1 MDKSRYKEQTEIL
14 RYFMKPYIHR
24 NLFTALRIYY
34 IIINLQLNNKRF
46 DCQKVV
52 KKIDGDFDSILRIIT
67 ISKLQRTKKKT
78 VGSNNSKVHWL
89 QEQNCSNC
97 NLMNSPC
104 TNSKINMGPV
114 CSPIQTLL
122 VLPFKLQ
129 KRITPNSH
137 INKQHR
143 NKTAFM

>member
-24 NLFTALRIYY
+24 NLFTALRIDY

-67 ISKLQRTKKKT
+67 ISKLQRTKKKQWDQIT
-78 VGSNNSKVHWL
+78 
-89 QEQNCSNC
+89 
-97 NLMNSPC
+97 
-104 TNSKINMGPV
+104 
-114 CSPIQTLL
+114 
-122 VLPFKLQ
+122 Q
-129 KRITPNSH
+129 KSIGYKS
-137 INKQHR
+137 
-143 NKTAFM
+143 KTAATAT